1 MTLTIKTKLIAGFL
15 AASVLTLCLGAFSL
29 FRMNAMQGITADI
42 TSSWM
47 PSIIALG
54 NIRATVNRTRLTLYR
69 ILNSTEQ
76 NIATEEASLAK
87 EMNTLAEL
95 QKAYEP
101 LVVNAEERKLFDT
114 YKAQLSS
121 YQEMQNQIVGM
132 IKQGKQAEATELMIG
147 RHKELFDTVT
157 QALTEDVKFNDA
169 GGDKAAKDSA
179 DTYQSAK
186 MWVIGALIFVVAG
199 GLGIGI
205 LLSNA
210 IARPV
215 AAVAKATT
223 QLAEQQLPQ
232 LAAAAQAIAAGDLT
246 HNVELQIQPL
256 PVTTKDEVGQM
267 TASFNELAER
277 LNQMGESFRLMTTG
291 LRSSMGQI
299 DQGANHVAATSAQI
313 AAASDQ
319 SKRSAQTIASSSEE
333 ITATIHEM
341 AASIR
346 QVSTNAQTQSAAAT
360 ETSAAVTEMVASMH
374 GIAGSIKQLSELT
387 TSASNAAQT
396 GQRTLTTAGDNMQ
409 RINTS
414 VESAGKTI
422 DSLGLRAENIGKI
435 VETIDDIADQT
446 NLLAL
451 NAAIEAARAG
461 EHGLGFAVVA
471 DEVRKLAERSARSTK
486 EIGEIIEAIQRES
499 RAAVGQMEE
508 SNKIV
513 RIYMADTSVSEALQ
527 TVLSVVE
534 NISGRTKEIESATT
548 EQTAGAEQIAQATQ
562 DLTRLTQEISAA
574 TEEQSAGAS
583 EVVRAMEQLRG
594 IVQQAAEMATDL
606 QSSATNLHSQSDL
619 LSGVVSRFRTE
630 EGSGKRQVESDTKRG
645 QVKSPALNGYSNG
658 TGAYPAKADAFILQT
673 PVSNNL
679 VN

>member
-1 MTLTIKTKLIAGFL
+1 
-15 AASVLTLCLGAFSL
+15 
-29 FRMNAMQGITADI
+29 
-42 TSSWM
+42 
-47 PSIIALG
+47 
-54 NIRATVNRTRLTLYR
+54 
-69 ILNSTEQ
+69 
-76 NIATEEASLAK
+76 
-87 EMNTLAEL
+87 
-95 QKAYEP
+95 
-101 LVVNAEERKLFDT
+101 
-114 YKAQLSS
+114 
-121 YQEMQNQIVGM
+121 M